1 MDFYVT
7 IGDIRDTIHTYLQK
21 HQTSPKFPEILH
33 ILYDSN
39 KYLDTE
45 PVLPD
50 IGELARLDEESF
62 LSAIRRLYFC
72 FPNKILSEPE
82 TFDVVP
88 PTSHIAVFH
97 QFWGTYSFVH
107 LHDCF
112 EINYVFKGECEF
124 TFLDEKRILKEGD
137 FCIISPYTNHNV
149 TLLTEDSQIFPV
161 LIKEKTFSKIFFPL
175 LPEENLLSDFFR
187 RILSD
192 KSEPNYLLFQT
203 SASLEIRD
211 LMKRLFLENF
221 RQDKYV
227 PQNLTHWLY
236 LLFSSILRD
245 YQTYSQFS
253 SYKTGP
259 DYAPILRYIQNHY
272 TTITLTELSK
282 IFHYSVPYLS
292 KIIKDTTEKNFVTLV
307 RELKMRA
314 AIQYLEKTTLSME
327 EISIQIGYNSEDHF
341 YRIFSSFYGISP
353 LKYRQQYRK
362 KHQE

>member
-7 IGDIRDTIHTYLQK
+7 IGDIKDTIHTYWND
-21 HQTSPKFPEILH
+21 HQTSPKFPEILN
-33 ILYDSN
+33 ILYEN
-39 KYLDTE
+39 KKYLDYE

-50 IGELARLDEESF
+50 IGALARLDDDSF
-62 LSAIRRLYFC
+62 LSEIRKLYFR
-72 FPNKILSEPE
+72 FPYTILSDPDL
-82 TFDVVP
+82 FDVVP

-97 QFWGTYSFVH
+97 QFWRSYSFIH

-112 EINYVFKGECEF
+112 EINYVFKGECEL

-149 TLLTEDSQIFPV
+149 TLLTEDSQIFPF
-161 LIKEKTFSKIFFPL
+161 LLKEKTFSEIFFPL
-175 LPEENLLSDFFR
+175 LPEDNLLSDFFR

-203 SASLEIRD
+203 SGSLEIRD

-227 PQNLTHWLY
+227 SQNLIHWLY

-282 IFHYSVPYLS
+282 IFHYSIPYLS
-292 KIIKDTTEKNFVTLV
+292 KIIKDTTDKNFVTLV
-307 RELKMRA
+307 RDLKMRDA
-314 AIQYLEKTTLSME
+314 VRYLEKTKLSME
-327 EISIQIGYNSEDHF
+327 EISTRIGYNSEDHF
-341 YRIFSSFYGISP
+341 YRVFSSFYGMSP
-353 LKYRQQYRK
+353 LQYRK
-362 KHQE
+362 KKQK